1 MNNKPITLTHLT
13 SYQVEMLDHMWGLE
27 SMQEV
32 EEWQATLSASD
43 RVMSNTLMRLVVHE
57 IVEELVVE
65 DLSLANEYLSKFRL

>member
-1 MNNKPITLTHLT
+1 MNNKPITLTNLT
-13 SYQVEMLDHMWGLE
+13 SYQVEMLDHMWSIE
-27 SMQEV
+27 SMEEV

>member
-1 MNNKPITLTHLT
+1 MNNKPITLTNLT
-13 SYQVEMLDHMWGLE
+13 SYQVEMLDHMWSLE
-27 SMQEV
+27 SMEEV